1 MPKKNKSMKSIMSF
15 FDLIAPILFLWKW
28 VVIVIAVCVV
38 VLLILLGISEG
49 KALEEDEFK
58 LLSRNLDLAGCQ
70 ESRNE
75 LIKKVN
81 SGKVVTNGDAANSR
95 TECEKELKQTAYKAQ
110 QKTVAE

>member
-1 MPKKNKSMKSIMSF
+1 MPKKNKSMKLIMSF
-15 FDLIAPILFLWKW
+15 FDLIAPILFLWRW

-38 VLLILLGISEG
+38 VLLTLLGIYEG

-58 LLSRNLDLAGCQ
+58 LLSRNLDFAGCQ

-81 SGKVVTNGDAANSR
+81 SGKVVTNGVAANSR
-95 TECEKELKQTAYKAQ
+95 TECEKELKQTALKAQ

>member
-1 MPKKNKSMKSIMSF
+1 MPKKNKSMKLIMSF
-15 FDLIAPILFLWKW
+15 FDLTAPILFLWKW

-38 VLLILLGISEG
+38 VLLILLGMYEG

-58 LLSRNLDLAGCQ
+58 LLTRNLELAGCQ

-81 SGKVVTNGDAANSR
+81 TGKAVTNGDASSSR
-95 TECEKELKQTAYKAQ
+95 SECEKELKQTALKAQ